1 MARHAGGAKDGVVTA
16 AFLERGT
23 ELSAIAER
31 IRDARAAGEALR
43 IVGGGHWMHAG
54 RPVAATSTLSVA
66 PLTGVVEYEPADLT
80 LTVRAGTTLAE
91 IERVTAAAGQ
101 WLPLDPI
108 GSAEGTIGATVATA
122 SAGPLAAAFGTPRDQ
137 VLGCAFVSGTGDI
150 VRAGGRVVKNVAGFD
165 LVRLVT
171 GAWGTLGVLGEM
183 TLRLRALPV
192 VDRTLAIE
200 CSADAARHWLRTAE
214 YAPMAAELLSP
225 ALARTLGVGE
235 AVTLLLRIGGNDA
248 FVRAA
253 VDDAADL
260 GVARDVERPV
270 WTRLAH
276 SDPQLAAVV
285 RLSVLPSRVAALWD
299 RTSAVLER
307 VGGVAHASPS
317 RGIVRCI
324 VPHDGGT
331 SDDEIARLRGIIGA
345 LRVEAS
351 LVAESLPAALW
362 SSVVPSAIADPLSA
376 GIRRAFDP
384 DHILN
389 PGILGAS
396 A

>member
-1 MARHAGGAKDGVVTA
+1 MTA
-16 AFLERGT
+16 AFLARGT
-23 ELSAIAER
+23 ELSAIADR
-31 IRDARAAGEALR
+31 IREARASREALR
-43 IVGGGHWMHAG
+43 IVGGNHWMHSG

-66 PLTGVVEYEPADLT
+66 PLAGVVEYEPGDLT
-80 LTVRAGTTLAE
+80 LTVRAGTTLAD
-91 IERVTAAAGQ
+91 IERVTAAEGQ
-101 WLPLDPI
+101 WLPLDPM
-108 GSAEGTIGATVATA
+108 GPSEGTIGATVATA

-137 VLGCAFVSGTGDI
+137 VLGCTFVSGTGDV

-183 TLRLRALPV
+183 TLRLRALPAA
-192 VDRTLAIE
+192 DRTLAIE
-200 CSADAARHWLRTAE
+200 CSADAAWHWVRNSE

-225 ALARTLGVGE
+225 ALARTVGAGE
-235 AVTLLLRIGGNDA
+235 AVTLLLRLGGNEA
-248 FVRAA
+248 FMRAA

-260 GVARDVERPV
+260 GLARDVERTV

-276 SDPQLAAVV
+276 SEPRMAAVV
-285 RLSVLPSRVAALWD
+285 RLSVLPSRVAVLWD
-299 RTSAVLER
+299 RASAVLER
-307 VGGVAHASPS
+307 VGGVAHASVS

-324 VPHDGGT
+324 IPHDGGT
-331 SDDEIARLRGIIGA
+331 SDDEVARLRGIVAA
-345 LRVEAS
+345 LRVDAS

-362 SSVVPSAIADPLSA
+362 SSVVPSAVGDPLSA
-376 GIRRAFDP
+376 GVRRAFDP